1 MIIGFNQHGIPKDN
15 KKRCHPERNEM
26 EPRDLGTDFTAN
38 ADQMRRFLD
47 AASPCSERHI
57 FSLCI

>member
-26 EPRDLGTDFTAN
+26 KPRDLGTDFTAN

-47 AASPCSERHI
+47 AASPCSE
-57 FSLCI
+57 